1 MDGKRSA
8 IFLIIVGALAALGL
22 VAGFDAQR
30 RQADA
35 EARLLANRAL
45 GRWFGLTDLC
55 LFTDARY
62 TRHPSLADPHSP
74 FQDAPLALEHF
85 PSGALRP
92 PPAHLTRPAGVPPNP
107 DGRPQ

>member
-8 IFLIIVGALAALGL
+8 IFVAVLGTLAALGL
-22 VAGFDAQR
+22 LAGLDAQR
-30 RQADA
+30 RHADA
-35 EARLLANRAL
+35 EARLTANRAL
-45 GRWFGLTDLC
+45 GRWLGLTDLC

-62 TRHPSLADPHSP
+62 TRHASLADPHSA

-92 PPAHLTRPAGVPPNP
+92 PPAHLAHRAEIPRPP
-107 DGRPQ
+107 DGRPR

>member
-8 IFLIIVGALAALGL
+8 IFLTIVGALAALGL
-22 VAGFDAQR
+22 LAGLDTQR

-35 EARLLANRAL
+35 AARLSANRAL

-85 PSGALRP
+85 PSGALLP
-92 PPAHLTRPAGVPPNP
+92 PPPHLTRRAGMRQNP
-107 DGRPQ
+107 DGTPQ

>member
-1 MDGKRSA
+1 MDGKRSV
-8 IFLIIVGALAALGL
+8 IFLAILGALAALGL
-22 VAGFDAQR
+22 LAGLDAQR

-35 EARLLANRAL
+35 EVRISANRAL

-85 PSGALRP
+85 PSGALLP
-92 PPAHLTRPAGVPPNP
+92 PPDHLGHGFGIPQDPEEQ
-107 DGRPQ
+107 GR